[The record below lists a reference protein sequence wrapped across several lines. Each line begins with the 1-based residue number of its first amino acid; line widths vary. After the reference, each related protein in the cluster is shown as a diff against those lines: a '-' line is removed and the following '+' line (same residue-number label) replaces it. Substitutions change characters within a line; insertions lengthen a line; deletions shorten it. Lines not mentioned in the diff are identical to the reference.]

1 MADKKT
7 LLVIDGYALI
17 FRAYYALIRSAS
29 FTTTD
34 GRPTSAIFGFIK
46 MVINVLNSQKPDYV
60 VLAWDTGEKTFRD
73 ELYPEYKANRKETPD
88 ELKSQIP
95 EIIKAVEKFGLS
107 SLTKENYE
115 ADDVI
120 GTLCE
125 KMRKNKDL
133 DVYILSGDKDLLQLV
148 GDNVKAIANKKGV
161 SDFKIYD
168 KEAVK
173 EKWGVYPERIVDLF
187 SFLGD
192 SSDNIP
198 GVKGI
203 GQKGA
208 VKLLSQFDTM
218 EEVFDNKDK
227 IKTKRAKTILEK
239 EGTEDS
245 AKLSKELLQI
255 KTDIDIDINL
265 EEFTT
270 YDFSSDSAIEVY
282 DNFELRSIKN
292 SQLPKKTNKGFELI
306 DLKQKVKSSE
316 KKENKSTT
324 KGDANRN
331 KKDDLQQDLFSFND
345 LPDDLFKGESAV
357 KKGKYRAVTRKSEL
371 EKLLDESKK
380 TEFLSFDFETTS
392 EEPIKAE
399 PIGFSLAFKE
409 GEAVYIPFPSK
420 HKVGTDFKDKD
431 LIDFLKEIF
440 SSDTIKIIGQNLKYE
455 YIILRGLDINPINF
469 YFDTMLGAYVLD
481 PDNSPFNMD
490 VLAKRMLG
498 YETTKYKDL
507 VSNKNETLL
516 DVEFKKVVDYAG
528 EDADITL
535 RLFDILHP
543 QINES
548 KMKSLYYDMEMP
560 LIEVLGDME
569 IDGVYIDT
577 EYFAKMS
584 KEIESEMDKLEKK
597 IYELNN
603 GEEFNINSPKQLQE
617 VLFDKLGLKS
627 TKKTGKGSRSTDVTV
642 LEQLSS
648 EHEIPKLILDYRT
661 IAKLKNTY
669 LDALP
674 KLIYDKTG
682 RIHASFNQAITSTG
696 RLSSSNP
703 NLQNIPIRGD
713 LGRKIRRGFIP
724 ENNNLILSADY
735 SQIELRL
742 LAHFS
747 DEPKLIDAYNQDK
760 DLHLQTASLLFN
772 KSESDITKDERTQG
786 KTINF
791 SIIYGIGARKLG
803 KDLGIG
809 TKKANSLIS
818 SYFEQYPK
826 VKEFIETQKREGRK
840 NIAVYTLFNRVR
852 YLRQFLSRRGD
863 KVSHAERLSVNSPI
877 QGTSADLIK
886 VAMIKIKEEFDKEQL
901 KSKLIIQV
909 HDELVFEVVKNEV
922 DKVKEIVKNIMEN
935 VRSLKIPLKVNIE
948 IGNSWD
954 EAH

>member
-7 LLVIDGYALI
+7 LLIVDGYALI

-34 GRPTSAIFGFIK
+34 GKPTGAIFGFIK
-46 MVINVLNSQKPDYV
+46 MIINVLNSQKPDYV
-60 VLAWDTGEKTFRD
+60 VLAWDTGKKTFRD
-73 ELYPEYKANRKETPD
+73 ELYTEYKANRKETPE
-88 ELKSQIP
+88 ELKTQIP
-95 EIIKAVEKFGLS
+95 EIIEAVEKFGLS
-107 SLTKENYE
+107 SITKENYE

-120 GTLCE
+120 GSICE
-125 KMRKNKDL
+125 KMRDNKEL

-168 KEAVK
+168 REAVK
-173 EKWGVYPERIVDLF
+173 EKWGVYPERIIDLF
-187 SFLGD
+187 AFLGD
-192 SSDNIP
+192 SSDNVP

-208 VKLLSQFDTM
+208 MKLLTQFDTM
-218 EEVFDNKDK
+218 EEVFDNLDK
-227 IKTKRAKTILEK
+227 IKAKRAKTMLEK
-239 EGTEDS
+239 EGSKDS
-245 AKLSKELLQI
+245 AKLSKQLVKI
-255 KTDIDIDINL
+255 KTDIDLDINL
-265 EEFTT
+265 EEFST
-270 YDFSSDSAIEVY
+270 YDFTSEEALGIY
-282 DNFELRSIKN
+282 DEFELRSIK
-292 SQLPKKTNKGFELI
+292 SSKLPKKTDKGFEVI
-306 DLKQKVKSSE
+306 DLKQKPIKQQN
-316 KKENKSTT
+316 NK
-324 KGDANRN
+324 NN
-331 KKDDLQQDLFSFND
+331 KKGLQQDLFSFNEV
-345 LPDDLFKGESAV
+345 PDDLFKGESAV
-357 KKGKYRAVTRKSEL
+357 KKGNYRAVT
-371 EKLLDESKK
+371 KK
-380 TEFLSFDFETTS
+380 TEIETLLTEMKKAEFVSFDFETTS
-392 EEPIKAE
+392 EEAVKAK

-420 HKVGTDFKDKD
+420 HKVESDFDD
-431 LIDFLKEIF
+431 EYLINFLTEIF
-440 SSDTIKIIGQNLKYE
+440 NLKTKIIGQNLKYE
-455 YIILRGLDINPINF
+455 YIILKGLGINPKNF

-490 VLAKRMLG
+490 ALAKRLLG

-507 VSNKNETLL
+507 VSKKNETLL
-516 DVEFKKVVDYAG
+516 DVEFEKVVDYAG

-548 KMKSLYYDMEMP
+548 RMKKLYYDIEMP
-560 LIEVLGDME
+560 LIEVLGNME
-569 IDGVYIDT
+569 IEGVYIDV
-577 EYFAKMS
+577 EYFSNMS
-584 KEIESEMDKLEKK
+584 KMMDSELKELEKK
-597 IYELNN
+597 IYKLND
-603 GEEFNINSPKQLQE
+603 GEKFNINSPKQLQE

-642 LEQLSS
+642 LEQLST
-648 EHEIPKLILDYRT
+648 EHKIPRLILDYRT
-661 IAKLKNTY
+661 VAKLKNTY

-674 KLIYDKTG
+674 KLIYNKTG

-703 NLQNIPIRGD
+703 NLQNIPIKGE
-713 LGRKIRRGFIP
+713 LGRKIRRGFIS
-724 ENNNLILSADY
+724 ENDNLILSADY

-747 DEPKLIDAYNQDK
+747 EEPKLIDAYNQDK

-772 KSESDITKDERTQG
+772 KPENQINKDERTQG

-791 SIIYGIGARKLG
+791 SIIYGIGARKLA
-803 KDLGIG
+803 KDLGIS
-809 TKKANSLIS
+809 TKEANKLIK

-826 VKEFIETQKREGRK
+826 VKEFIETQKTEGK
-840 NIAVYTLFNRVR
+840 ENIAVYTLFDRVR
-852 YLRQFLSRRGD
+852 YLKQFLSRRGD
-863 KVSHAERLSVNSPI
+863 KVSHAQRLAVNSPI

-886 VAMIKIKEEFDKEQL
+886 AAMIKIKKEFENEKL

-909 HDELVFEVVKNEV
+909 HDELVFEVAENETGKVKN
-922 DKVKEIVKNIMEN
+922 IVKNIMEN
-935 VRSLKIPLKVNIE
+935 IETLKIPLKVNIE
-948 IGNSWD
+948 MGKNWD